1 MQKKYGSCQ
10 KRQKTIDE
18 TMKRNVASSYMLNVR
33 EDTSTGLL
41 LQDSLRPCSRKCLEE
56 NNEVTTRS
64 AAPQRTSNVRED
76 ASTGLLLQDSLQT
89 FSPFG
94 IYIHWPFCLS
104 KCPYCDFFSK
114 VKKEDEQDKLIDEYC
129 KDLEF
134 YAEITGNRTVTSV
147 FFGGGTPSLIRPEN
161 IEKLL
166 DKISGCWKLSA
177 DVEISLEANPNTHTP
192 TLFSDLKQA
201 GINRLSL
208 GVQALNDRDLKFLG
222 RTHNAVQAVQS
233 VKDIIQTFDNHSIDL
248 IYALPD
254 QNIQAWQNTLKQA
267 VSFGLKHISLYQLT
281 IEDGTVFAKKGI
293 QALDDEQ
300 AIKLYE
306 YTNAFLA
313 EAGYP
318 RYEVS
323 NYASQKYQSR
333 HNLIYWQGDDYLGI
347 GPAAHGRLNV
357 NGSCFATTYRRQQE
371 QLTAGERAQE
381 LIIMGLRLT
390 EGINKIKFKRCCG
403 IALDDFI
410 NKKAAATL
418 IEDKLLEETATCLRA
433 SEKGFAVLNKI
444 IEELC
449 S

>member
-1 MQKKYGSCQ
+1 
-10 KRQKTIDE
+10 
-18 TMKRNVASSYMLNVR
+18 MLNVR
-33 EDTSTGLL
+33 EDTSTGLLLQDSLRPYSRKYLEENNEVTTRSAAPQRTSNVREDASTGLL

-64 AAPQRTSNVRED
+64 ATPQRTSNVRED

-94 IYIHWPFCLS
+94 IYIHWPFCLP
-104 KCPYCDFFSK
+104 K
-114 VKKEDEQDKLIDEYC
+114 
-129 KDLEF
+129 
-134 YAEITGNRTVTSV
+134 
-147 FFGGGTPSLIRPEN
+147 FGGGTPSLIKPEN